1 MNGTRVIGAGD
12 LARIVEHI
20 GLDSLLDELIDRLEQ
35 ALQRH
40 DEEITTT
47 FDRAGFHYRKPDL
60 GLLEWMPAM
69 EVGRRVVI
77 KTVGYHPTNPIQRAL
92 PSVLATTAL
101 YDTSSGQLLAVCEA
115 TVLTALRTGAASAI
129 ATDVL
134 ARPGPITVGVV
145 GCGAQA
151 VAQVHAV
158 SRIREI
164 ERVVAVDTDPGVAAT
179 LADRLAFTGLPVEI
193 VAPERADALLAD
205 ADVICTC
212 TSVDPGAGPVLPDGD
227 HRPWL
232 HVNAIGADFAEK
244 VELPVEHLRRS
255 LVVPDVVSQCKA
267 EGECQQLSDDEIGPD
282 LAQLVRDRD
291 TIADAARSRPT
302 VFDSTGWSLEDL
314 VALELVLGHAEAL
327 DLGVVVDLQA
337 TASDPYDPYGVLRD
351 AMPS

>member
-1 MNGTRVIGAGD
+1 MDGTRVIGAGD
-12 LARIVEHI
+12 LARIVEHL
-20 GLDSLLDELIDRLEQ
+20 GLDSLLDELIARLEQ

-77 KTVGYHPTNPIQRAL
+77 KTVGYHPTNPVQRAL

-101 YDTSSGQLLAVCEA
+101 YDTSSGRLLAVCEA

-129 ATDVL
+129 ATDLL
-134 ARPGPITVGVV
+134 ARPGRITVGVV

-164 ERVVAVDTDPGVAAT
+164 DRVIAVDTDAEVAAT
-179 LADRLAFTGLPVEI
+179 LAERLAFTGLAVET
-193 VAPERADALLAD
+193 VGPEQAGVLLD
-205 ADVICTC
+205 EADVICTC

-232 HVNAIGADFAEK
+232 HVNAVGADFADK
-244 VELPVEHLRRS
+244 VELPVAHLRRS

-282 LAQLVRDRD
+282 LAHLVRNRD
-291 TIADAARSRPT
+291 DAGAASTRPT

-314 VALELVLGHAEAL
+314 VALELVLEHAEAL

-337 TASDPYDPYGVLRD
+337 AAPDPYDPYGVLRA
-351 AMPS
+351 AMAS

>member
-1 MNGTRVIGAGD
+1 MDGTRVIGAGD
-12 LARIVEHI
+12 LARIVGRVGVDE
-20 GLDSLLDELIDRLEQ
+20 LLDELIDRLEQ

-77 KTVGYHPTNPIQRAL
+77 KTVGYHPTNPVQRAL

-101 YDTSSGQLLAVCEA
+101 YDTSSGRLLAVCEA
-115 TVLTALRTGAASAI
+115 TVLTALRTGAASAV

-134 ARPGPITVGVV
+134 GTPGPVTLGVI
-145 GCGAQA
+145 GTGAQA
-151 VAQVHAV
+151 VTQVHAI
-158 SRIREI
+158 SRVRHV
-164 ERVVAVDTDPGVAAT
+164 ERVLATDTDADVAAT
-179 LADRLAFTGLPVEI
+179 LAERLAFTGIPVEL
-193 VAPERADALLAD
+193 VDPDATDALLA
-205 ADVICTC
+205 ASDVICTC
-212 TSVDPGAGPVLPDGD
+212 TSVDPGAGPVLPDGE

-244 VELPVEHLRRS
+244 VELPVGLLRRS
-255 LVVPDVVSQCKA
+255 LVVPDVLSQCKA
-267 EGECQQLSDDEIGPD
+267 EGECQQLDDAEIGPD
-282 LAQLVRDRD
+282 LATAVRDR
-291 TIADAARSRPT
+291 ARLATEKSRPT

-314 VALELVLGHAEAL
+314 VALELVLEHAEAL

-337 TASDPYDPYGVLRD
+337 AAADPYDPYGVLR
-351 AMPS
+351 AEMSA

>member
-1 MNGTRVIGAGD
+1 MDGTRVIGAGD
-12 LARIVEHI
+12 LARIVERV
-20 GLDSLLDELIDRLEQ
+20 GLDALLDELIHRLEQ

-77 KTVGYHPTNPIQRAL
+77 KTVGYHPTNPVQRAL

-101 YDTSSGQLLAVCEA
+101 YDTSSGQLLALCEA
-115 TVLTALRTGAASAI
+115 TVLTALRTGAASAV
-129 ATDVL
+129 ATDLL
-134 ARPGPITVGVV
+134 ARPGPVSLGVV

-151 VAQVHAV
+151 VSQVHAM
-158 SRIREI
+158 SRIRDV
-164 ERVVAVDTDPGVAAT
+164 ERVLASDTDPDVAAT
-179 LADRLAFTGLPVEI
+179 LADRLAFTGIPVE
-193 VAPERADALLAD
+193 VVGPDATDELLAS

-212 TSVDPGAGPVLPDGD
+212 TSVDPGAGPVLPDGE

-232 HVNAIGADFAEK
+232 HVNAIGADFADK
-244 VELPVEHLRRS
+244 VELPLGLLRRS
-255 LVVPDVVSQCKA
+255 YVVPDVLSQCKA
-267 EGECQQLSDDEIGPD
+267 EGECQQLDDDEIGPD
-282 LAQLVRDRD
+282 LAQLVRDP
-291 TIADAARSRPT
+291 AGAAAASARPT

-314 VALELVLGHAEAL
+314 VAVELVLEHAEAF

-337 TASDPYDPYGVLRD
+337 AAPDPYDPYGVLRH
-351 AMPS
+351 AMAS